1 MGRPLNKKWFGNE
14 NTGGIA
20 GSGVASVTINTAGTY
35 TAGLPTVEFSAPNL
49 AGGDTA
55 TGIVHGQALS
65 AATTA
70 NGTAYR
76 VGDVLTV
83 AGGTRT
89 SSATFPVGSI
99 TTLGTPTITNGG
111 SLYDINSPT
120 DGDKVTFTHANLSTP
135 LIVRITAVSGS
146 TATTIVVEQHGIW
159 TGTGAFPTSMAGGV
173 GGFTATTT
181 AKVSP
186 PGDTNGTGLVLGF
199 TGSNWGVYSFG
210 TVVAQGDYT
219 AMPSNPVSFTGGNG
233 TSAAAD
239 ITFGVKNVEITDA
252 GNGYTSVA
260 DAAPEFSSGTAAGTS
275 VLTTSSGIPYTDNAF
290 ETILANAFIPTL
302 PPAAGSEG
310 YVSGTG
316 GSSSVLADIVKQQ
329 ATRRF
334 RVETAQGIGYCNLVA
349 GAPAAGQMTITATD
363 SNSGKTYYVTKLTSR
378 RATVVPYGA
387 AGHLFP
393 LVNGEPQS
401 VHWTM
406 TTTDTTYDS
415 ATTVIINNA
424 NNA

>member
-20 GSGVASVTINTAGTY
+20 GSGVASVTIDTAGTY

-49 AGGDTA
+49 AGAGGDTA

-89 SSATFPVGSI
+89 SSATFPVAAIIG
-99 TTLGTPTITNGG
+99 LGTPTITNGG
-111 SLYDINSPT
+111 SLYDIT
-120 DGDKVTFTHANLSTP
+120 DVNVGDKVTFTHANLTTA
-135 LIVRITAVSGS
+135 LRVRITAVSGS
-146 TATTIVVEQHGIW
+146 TATAIVVEQQGIW
-159 TGTGAFPTSMAGGV
+159 NGTGAFPTSMAGGV

-181 AKVSP
+181 AR
-186 PGDTNGTGLVLGF
+186 PGGDDNGTGLVLGF

-239 ITFGVKNVEITDA
+239 ITFGVKSVEITDA

-260 DAAPEFSSGTAAGTS
+260 DAAPTFSGGGTAAGTS
-275 VLTTSSGIPYTDNAF
+275 VLTTSSGIPYTDDAF

-378 RATVVPYGA
+378 RATVVPYGT

-406 TTTDTTYDS
+406 TTTDTTYDA

-424 NNA
+424 

>member
-14 NTGGIA
+14 NTDGIA

-35 TAGLPTVEFSAPNL
+35 TAGLPTVSFDPPAVP
-49 AGGDTA
+49 GGDTA

-65 AATTA
+65 AATSA

-89 SSATFPVGSI
+89 SSATFPVAAIIG
-99 TTLGTPTITNGG
+99 LGTPTITNGG
-111 SLYDINSPT
+111 SLYDIT
-120 DGDKVTFTHANLSTP
+120 DVNVGDKVTFTHANLTTA
-135 LIVRITAVSGS
+135 LRVRITAVSGS
-146 TATTIVVEQHGIW
+146 TATAIVVEQQGIW
-159 TGTGAFPTSMAGGV
+159 NGTGAFPTSMAGGV

-181 AKVSP
+181 AR
-186 PGDTNGTGLVLGF
+186 PGGDDNGTGLVLGF

-260 DAAPEFSSGTAAGTS
+260 DAAPTFSGGTAAGTS
-275 VLTTSSGIPYTDNAF
+275 VLTTSSGIPYTDDAF
-290 ETILANAFIPTL
+290 ETILANAYI
-302 PPAAGSEG
+302 PAAGSAG

-349 GAPAAGQMTITATD
+349 AAPAAGQMTITATD
-363 SNSGKTYYVTKLTSR
+363 SNSNKTYYVTKLTSR

-387 AGHLFP
+387 TGHLFP
-393 LVNGEPQS
+393 LVDGEPQS

-424 NNA
+424 

>member
-20 GSGVASVTINTAGTY
+20 GSGVASVTIDTAGTY
-35 TAGLPTVEFSAPNL
+35 TAGLPTVSFDPPAVP
-49 AGGDTA
+49 GGDTA

-65 AATTA
+65 AATSA

-89 SSATFPVGSI
+89 SSATFPVAAIIG
-99 TTLGTPTITNGG
+99 LGTPTITNGG
-111 SLYDINSPT
+111 SLYDVT
-120 DGDKVTFTHANLSTP
+120 DVNNGDKVTFTHANLTTA
-135 LIVRITAVSGS
+135 LRVRITAVSGS
-146 TATTIVVEQHGIW
+146 TATTIVVEQQGIW
-159 TGTGAFPTSMAGGV
+159 NGTGAFPTSMAGGV

-181 AKVSP
+181 AR
-186 PGDTNGTGLVLGF
+186 PGGDDNGTGLVLGF

-260 DAAPEFSSGTAAGTS
+260 DAAPTFSGGTAAGTS
-275 VLTTSSGIPYTDNAF
+275 VLTTSSGIPYTDDAF
-290 ETILANAFIPTL
+290 ETILANAYIPV
-302 PPAAGSEG
+302 AGSEG

-363 SNSGKTYYVTKLTSR
+363 SNSSKTYYVTKLTSR

-387 AGHLFP
+387 TGHLFP

-424 NNA
+424 

>member
-49 AGGDTA
+49 AGAGGDTA

-65 AATTA
+65 AATSA

-89 SSATFPVGSI
+89 SSATFPVAAIIG
-99 TTLGTPTITNGG
+99 LGTPTITNGG
-111 SLYDINSPT
+111 SLYDVT
-120 DGDKVTFTHANLSTP
+120 DVNNGDKVTFTHANLTTA
-135 LIVRITAVSGS
+135 LRVRITAVSGS
-146 TATTIVVEQHGIW
+146 TATTIVVEQQGIW
-159 TGTGAFPTSMAGGV
+159 NGTGAFPTSMAGGV

-181 AKVSP
+181 AR
-186 PGDTNGTGLVLGF
+186 PGGDDNGTGLVLGF

-252 GNGYTSVA
+252 GNGYTTVA
-260 DAAPEFSSGTAAGTS
+260 DAAPTFSGGTAAGTS
-275 VLTTSSGIPYTDNAF
+275 VLTTSSGIPYTDDAF
-290 ETILANAFIPTL
+290 ETILANAYI
-302 PPAAGSEG
+302 PAAGSAG

-316 GSSSVLADIVKQQ
+316 GSSSVFADIIKQQ

-349 GAPAAGQMTITATD
+349 GAPAEGQMTVTATD
-363 SNSGKTYYVTKLTSR
+363 SDSKTYYVTKITSR
-378 RATVVPYGA
+378 RATVVPYGT

-393 LVNGEPQS
+393 LVDGEPES

-424 NNA
+424 

>member
-20 GSGVASVTINTAGTY
+20 GSGVASVTIDTAGTY

-49 AGGDTA
+49 AGAGGDTA

-65 AATTA
+65 AATSA

-89 SSATFPVGSI
+89 SSATFPVAAIIG
-99 TTLGTPTITNGG
+99 LGTPTITNGG
-111 SLYDINSPT
+111 SLYDVT
-120 DGDKVTFTHANLSTP
+120 DVNNGDKVTFTHANLTTA
-135 LIVRITAVSGS
+135 LRVRITAVSGS
-146 TATTIVVEQHGIW
+146 TATTIVVEQQGIW
-159 TGTGAFPTSMAGGV
+159 NGTGAFPTSMAGGV

-181 AKVSP
+181 AR
-186 PGDTNGTGLVLGF
+186 PGGDDNGTGLVLGF

-252 GNGYTSVA
+252 GNGYTTVA
-260 DAAPEFSSGTAAGTS
+260 DAAPTFSGGTAAGTS
-275 VLTTSSGIPYTDNAF
+275 VLTTSSGIPYTDDAF
-290 ETILANAFIPTL
+290 ETILANAYI
-302 PPAAGSEG
+302 PAAGSAG

-316 GSSSVLADIVKQQ
+316 GSSSVFADIIKQQ

-349 GAPAAGQMTITATD
+349 GAPAEGQMTVTATD
-363 SNSGKTYYVTKLTSR
+363 SDSKTYYVTKITSR
-378 RATVVPYGA
+378 RATVVPYGT

-393 LVNGEPQS
+393 LVDGEPES

-424 NNA
+424 

>member
-20 GSGVASVTINTAGTY
+20 GSGVASVTIDTAGTY
-35 TAGLPTVEFSAPNL
+35 TAGLPTVSFDPPAVS
-49 AGGDTA
+49 GGDTA

-65 AATTA
+65 AATSA

-89 SSATFPVGSI
+89 SSATFPVAAIIG
-99 TTLGTPTITNGG
+99 LGTPTITNGG
-111 SLYDINSPT
+111 SLYDIT
-120 DGDKVTFTHANLSTP
+120 DVNVGDKVTFTHANLTTA
-135 LIVRITAVSGS
+135 LRVRITAVSGS
-146 TATTIVVEQHGIW
+146 TATAIVVEQQGIW
-159 TGTGAFPTSMAGGV
+159 NGTGAFPTSMAGGV

-181 AKVSP
+181 AR
-186 PGDTNGTGLVLGF
+186 PGGDDNGTGLVLGF

-239 ITFGVKNVEITDA
+239 ITFGVKSVEITDA

-260 DAAPEFSSGTAAGTS
+260 DAEPTFSDGTAAGTS
-275 VLTTSSGIPYTDNAF
+275 VLTTSSGIPYTDDAF
-290 ETILANAFIPTL
+290 ETILANAYIPV
-302 PPAAGSEG
+302 AGSEG

-363 SNSGKTYYVTKLTSR
+363 SNSSKTYYVTKLTSR
-378 RATVVPYGA
+378 RATVVPYGT

-406 TTTDTTYDS
+406 TTTDTTYDA

-424 NNA
+424 